1 MVILSLLVAV
11 ATALV
16 AHGFRARVRG
26 FCVHFGLLPGFAVR
40 IGDAAKLSRRARI
53 WLHAA
58 PLLLRLGLAGVGILL
73 WFNTRNIAGIWAPLG
88 LSIAGISALAFL
100 FAASPLVKSS
110 AYHLMSAYLDEPY
123 MRRRSRQV
131 LLGKLRGGSYAKV
144 ENDVL
149 AAYSLASTAYVLLV
163 VAMLLLLLGR
173 VFELH
178 LGGVVFLPLA
188 VIAVPVAWR
197 MIGKF
202 REIARS
208 FERKAQFQRWR
219 KGDLPKGEAESEGKI
234 HLNSFARYSL
244 RSFGLL
250 LLVVLILPYDHEIGG
265 GFVVLPQEKQ
275 DITSEVSGIIE
286 SINYDGGEVL
296 RQGTVIGRLSCTDY
310 NAQVKILSAKIAEQD
325 AVIAELKARPRPEEV
340 ELAESNL
347 RTEETRA
354 RFSKEELARMEKL
367 YAEKTVSFED
377 LEDARREHELDVKR
391 VAEKRA
397 SLELIK
403 AGATPDEIT
412 AAEAKLQSWE
422 EERRLYLEKIEKSV
436 FYTPLEG
443 TLVAMH
449 LKQKIG
455 SYFERGQPLATVENT
470 QQVIVQID
478 VAEEDIGYIRDKAK
492 VRVRFPTYSE
502 EDIDGTVTLIGPTVT
517 EGSAGRVLQITAQ
530 IENRDGKLKSGME
543 GYAKISCGS
552 LPVWK
557 VLTLGVIRFFNI
569 EAWSW
574 LP

>member
-1 MVILSLLVAV
+1 
-11 ATALV
+11 
-16 AHGFRARVRG
+16 
-26 FCVHFGLLPGFAVR
+26 
-40 IGDAAKLSRRARI
+40 
-53 WLHAA
+53 
-58 PLLLRLGLAGVGILL
+58 
-73 WFNTRNIAGIWAPLG
+73 
-88 LSIAGISALAFL
+88 
-100 FAASPLVKSS
+100 
-110 AYHLMSAYLDEPY
+110 MSAYLDEPY